1 MPAAGMDT
9 EFGEKQTENQAG
21 SPFHI
26 EHILQRKHSTTGEM
40 LQEGSRPVADTTA
53 AEKTEK
59 IGKME
64 VEGAGEESGKFTE
77 TAGEESGKFTEACEN
92 DKGILPKEWLQ
103 EPQFSA
109 VCEVCGRE
117 GVDVHSCDMCGA
129 NGTNS
134 QKSVAYYIYYVKA
147 L

>member
-1 MPAAGMDT
+1 MDT

-26 EHILQRKHSTTGEM
+26 EHTLPRTHSTTGET
-40 LQEGSRPVADTTA
+40 LQERSRPVADTTA

-64 VEGAGEESGKFTE
+64 VEG
-77 TAGEESGKFTEACEN
+77 AGEESGKFTEACEN

>member
-1 MPAAGMDT
+1 MPAAGMET
-9 EFGEKQTENQAG
+9 EFGEKQAENQAG
-21 SPFHI
+21 STFHM
-26 EHILQRKHSTTGEM
+26 EHTLQRKHSTTGET
-40 LQEGSRPVADTTA
+40 LQERCRPVADTTA

-64 VEGAGEESGKFTE
+64 VVGAGEECGKFR
-77 TAGEESGKFTEACEN
+77 EACEN

-129 NGTNS
+129 NGKNS
-134 QKSVAYYIYYVKA
+134 QKSVA
-147 L
+147 